1 MIEFASRLA
10 IERLGQRG
18 EGIAQGADG
27 LVFVPY
33 ALTGETI
40 LADVDGTRGRLVE
53 IIKPSP
59 ARVAAFC
66 PLYGTCGGCAVQ
78 TLAPAD
84 YATWKRG
91 LVVDAL
97 RHAKIVAAVGDLVD
111 AHGSG
116 RRRATFHA
124 RYDARGEVKLGF
136 MQAHAH
142 NVVDLQSCP
151 LIAPTMEGAIA
162 AARAI
167 ATALRAT
174 QKPLDFVVTA
184 TLTGLDIDI
193 RGHGPLDPDA
203 RQRLIG
209 LAERHALVR
218 LSNHGERLIER
229 QPPVLRMGRSEVDL
243 PPGAFLQATEA
254 GETVLAAEVG
264 AALAESRRIADLFA
278 GVGTFALRLAEHARV
293 HAVDFDETAL
303 AALAKAARATPGLQH
318 VTVERRDLF
327 RQPVDAG
334 QLEAFDAVVFDPPRA
349 GAEAQARV
357 MAKSSVGTVAAVSC
371 NVQSFG
377 RDAAI
382 LCDGGYKIE
391 RVTPIDQFRHSPHVE
406 IVGIFRRPAKP
417 TRRRLLG

>member
-1 MIEFASRLA
+1 MIDLASRLV

-18 EGIAQGADG
+18 DGVAHGADG

-33 ALTGETI
+33 ALAGETI
-40 LADVDGTRGRLVE
+40 LAEVDGTRGRLVE
-53 IIKPSP
+53 ILTPSP

-66 PLYGTCGGCAVQ
+66 PHFGTCGGCAVQ

-84 YATWKRG
+84 YAAWKRG

-97 RHAKIVAAVGDLVD
+97 RHAKIAATVGDLVD
-111 AHGSG
+111 AHGEG

-124 RYDARGEVKLGF
+124 RYGVRGEVKLGF

-142 NVVDLQSCP
+142 NVVDIGSCP
-151 LIAPTMEGAIA
+151 LLAPKMEGAIA

-174 QKPLDFVVTA
+174 QKPLDIVVTA
-184 TLTGLDIDI
+184 TPTGLDIDL
-193 RGHGPLDPDA
+193 RGHGPLDTDA
-203 RQRLIG
+203 RQRLIR
-209 LAERHALVR
+209 LAERHALGR

-229 QPPVLRMGRSEVDL
+229 QPPALRMGRAEVHL

-254 GETVLAAEVG
+254 GEAALAAEVG

-278 GVGTFALRLAEHARV
+278 GVGTFALRLAEHSRV
-293 HAVDFDETAL
+293 HSVDFDEAAL
-303 AALAKAARATPGLQH
+303 AALAKAARATPGLQQ

-327 RQPVDAG
+327 RQPLDAG
-334 QLEAFDAVVFDPPRA
+334 LLEAFGAVVFDPPRA
-349 GAEAQARV
+349 GAEAQARAL
-357 MAKSSVGTVAAVSC
+357 AKSSVARIVAVSC
-371 NVQSFG
+371 NIQSFA
-377 RDAAI
+377 RDTAI
-382 LCDGGYKIE
+382 LCDGGYEIE

-417 TRRRLLG
+417 MRRRLLG